1 MIGIGKQLAR
11 FAADK
16 RGTTAIE
23 YSIVAA
29 GIACAIAATLTL
41 TGTSL
46 LNLWT
51 TVQNALG

>member
-11 FAADK
+11 FAADS
-16 RGTTAIE
+16 RGATAIE

>member
-1 MIGIGKQLAR
+1 MIEIGKRIAR

-16 RGTTAIE
+16 RGATAIE
-23 YSIVAA
+23 YSIIAA

-51 TVQNALG
+51 SVQNAFG

>member
-1 MIGIGKQLAR
+1 MIGIGKHLAR
-11 FAADK
+11 FAADR
-16 RGTTAIE
+16 RGATAIE

-46 LNLWT
+46 VNLWT
-51 TVQNALG
+51 TIQAALG